1 MTPRT
6 RMILVVAVTI
16 APMIV
21 CAVAAALPLLEH
33 ERRVMERD
41 AVGRARSAMSAVDAH
56 LNGTLLA
63 LRALAASKNL
73 ETGDIAAF
81 HAETQRVLKG
91 DPAWVNIS
99 LMGPTEEV
107 LFNAVYAFGK
117 PEPKPPLND
126 SLEATAKGTRIAF
139 SGVRPG
145 SVVRNP
151 TVRVNFPVQVRGE
164 QGYVLIAPLNLKQ
177 IADVLQAQK
186 LPEGWT
192 VTLMD
197 RDKQVIAAVP
207 HMPTGAAA
215 PESLAKAVA
224 SSPEGWSRGGGSEGA
239 SYTAYVTSGLSG
251 WVLAVAVPPP
261 YVEADARRS
270 LRILG
275 VGVVLALVVGVAF
288 AGAVARSGPST
299 A

>member
-1 MTPRT
+1 
-6 RMILVVAVTI
+6 MILVVAVTI

-21 CAVAAALPLLEH
+21 CAAAAMLPLLEH

-63 LRALAASKNL
+63 LRTLAASKNL
-73 ETGDIAAF
+73 ESGDVAAF
-81 HAETQRVLKG
+81 HAEAQRVLQG

-99 LMGPTEEV
+99 LMAPSQEV

-126 SLEATAKGTRIAF
+126 SFEVSANGTRIAF
-139 SGVRPG
+139 SGVRSG

-151 TVRVNFPVQVRGE
+151 TVRVNFPVRLKGE
-164 QGYVLIAPLNLKQ
+164 QGYLIVAPLNLKQ
-177 IADVLQAQK
+177 IADVLQAQR
-186 LPEGWT
+186 LPESWT
-192 VTLMD
+192 ITLVD
-197 RDKQVIAAVP
+197 RDRQVIAAVP
-207 HMPTGAAA
+207 HAPTGARA
-215 PESLAKAVA
+215 PDAIVKAMEN
-224 SSPEGWSRGGGSEGA
+224 SPEGWSRGGGPDGTP
-239 SYTAYVTSGLSG
+239 YTAYVTSSLSG
-251 WVLAVAVPPP
+251 WLLAVGVPPA

-270 LRILG
+270 VRILG

-288 AGAVARSGPST
+288 AGAVAKSAPPT

>member
-1 MTPRT
+1 MTPRS

-63 LRALAASKNL
+63 LRTLAASKNL
-73 ETGDIAAF
+73 EAGDVAAF
-81 HAETQRVLKG
+81 HAEAQRVLKG
-91 DPAWVNIS
+91 DPAGVNIS
-99 LMGPTEEV
+99 LMAPSQEV

-117 PEPKPPLND
+117 PEPRPPLND
-126 SLEATAKGTRIAF
+126 SFEATANGTKVAF
-139 SGVRPG
+139 SGVRSG

-151 TVRVNFPVQVRGE
+151 TVRVNLPVRLKGE
-164 QGYVLIAPLNLKQ
+164 PGYVLVAPLNLKQ
-177 IADVLQAQK
+177 IADVLEAQK
-186 LPEGWT
+186 LPEAWT
-192 VTLMD
+192 IMLVD
-197 RDKQVIAAVP
+197 RDNQVIAGIP
-207 HMPTGAAA
+207 HVPTGAAA
-215 PESLAKAVA
+215 PEGIA
-224 SSPEGWSRGGGSEGA
+224 SGIRGSPEGWSRGGGPDGA
-239 SYTAYVTSGLSG
+239 PYAAHVTSNLSG
-251 WVLAVAVPPP
+251 WVLAIGVPPA

-288 AGAVARSGPST
+288 AGAVATRGPSPG
-299 A
+299 

>member
-1 MTPRT
+1 MTPRN

-63 LRALAASKNL
+63 LRTLAASKNL
-73 ETGDIAAF
+73 EAGDVAAF

-99 LMGPTEEV
+99 LMAPTEEV
-107 LFNAVYAFGK
+107 LFNAVYSYGK

-126 SLEATAKGTRIAF
+126 SWEATAKGTKVAV

-151 TVRVNFPVQVRGE
+151 TVRVNLPVQVKG
-164 QGYVLIAPLNLKQ
+164 QPGYILIAPLNLKQ

-186 LPEGWT
+186 LPESWT
-192 VTLMD
+192 IMLVD
-197 RDKQVIAAVP
+197 RDKQVIAAIP
-207 HMPTGAAA
+207 HAPTGAAA
-215 PESLAKAVA
+215 PEAIAKAIGR
-224 SSPEGWSRGGGSEGA
+224 SPDGWSRGGGPEGA
-239 SYTAYVTSGLSG
+239 PYTAHATSSMSN
-251 WVLAVAVPPP
+251 WVLAVGIPPE

-275 VGVVLALVVGVAF
+275 VGIVLALVVGVAF
-288 AGAVARSGPST
+288 AGAVAKSATSPG
-299 A
+299 